1 LSKKKITYIVSNI
14 YKAIAFEWICEQLD
28 KTKFEISFILLNNGI
43 SYFEE
48 YLFRSKIKV
57 FRIDYKSKNDLP
69 LTLLKLILFL
79 KKNKTEIV
87 HTHLFDATFSGLIA
101 AKLCCIKKRIYTRH
115 YSSYHHQYFPKA
127 VKWDKLN
134 NNLATDIIAIS
145 EVVKDVLV
153 KREDVDP
160 KKISLIYHGFK
171 LNGFFEKDLKKIE
184 FLNQTYNPTNKRP
197 VIGVISRFT
206 ELKGVQYIIPA
217 FKKLLKDNPN
227 ALLLLFNAS
236 GDYEKELDKLLVELP
251 LTSFKK
257 ICFENEIMSL
267 YHLFDVFIHVPIDS
281 NIEAFG
287 QTYIECMASGVPL
300 IATKSGIANEI
311 LINKDNSILV
321 DYKNSQEI
329 YNALDLIL
337 NNKSVSDAI
346 TKNALN
352 IVKQKFELE
361 SMIKQLEALYL
372 Q

>member
-1 LSKKKITYIVSNI
+1 MKRNITYIISNI
-14 YKAIAFEWICEQLD
+14 NKSIAFEWICEKLD
-28 KTKFEISFILLNNGI
+28 KTKFDVSFILLNNGI
-43 SYFEE
+43 SSFEE
-48 YLFRSKIKV
+48 YLVKSKINV
-57 FRIDYKSKNDLP
+57 LRIDYKSKKDLP
-69 LTLLKLILFL
+69 LTILKLLLFF
-79 KKNKTEIV
+79 KKNKRDII
-87 HTHLFDATFSGLIA
+87 HAHLFDATLCGLLV
-101 AKLCCIKKRIYTRH
+101 AKLCGIKKRIYTRH

-134 NNLATDIIAIS
+134 NYLATDIIAIS

-153 KREDVDP
+153 KREYVDP

-171 LNGFFEKDLKKIE
+171 LSGFFEKDLKTID
-184 FLNQTYNPTNKRP
+184 FLNNNYNPNNKRP

-217 FKKLLKDNPN
+217 FKILLKNHPN
-227 ALLLLFNAS
+227 ALLLLFNAF
-236 GDYEKELDKLLVELP
+236 GDYEIELDKILEELP
-251 LTSFKK
+251 PRSFKK
-257 ICFENEIMSL
+257 VCFENEIMSL

-337 NNKSVSDAI
+337 NNKSVCDVI

-352 IVKQKFELE
+352 IVKKKFELE
-361 SMIKQLEALYL
+361 LMVKQLEALYL